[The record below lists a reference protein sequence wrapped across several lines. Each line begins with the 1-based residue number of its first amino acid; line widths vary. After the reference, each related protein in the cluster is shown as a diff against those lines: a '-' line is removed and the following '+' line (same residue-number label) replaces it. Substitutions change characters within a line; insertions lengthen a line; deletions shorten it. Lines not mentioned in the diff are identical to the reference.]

1 MVAGQTEYDLSEEFI
16 LECTTV
22 LNGSGTV
29 SSCAGGIVD
38 HSYPVAVEYG
48 LPLESEFPYLAGSF
62 GSSASFPT
70 TAGICDVSDTSS
82 FVKENIEGAFYTYR
96 DITDEEMQDMIAF
109 APVGALINA
118 DAGFMALGSGV
129 YSGCPDYA
137 TSKAAINHAVLIVG
151 YDSDGNYI
159 VKNSWDTS
167 WGVNGFGTV
176 SKDADCALKAYVYE
190 IRGTNEQL
198 YSASFT
204 KVALLAFLSLL
215 FIIN

>member
-1 MVAGQTEYDLSEEFI
+1 
-16 LECTTV
+16 
-22 LNGSGTV
+22 
-29 SSCAGGIVD
+29 
-38 HSYPVAVEYG
+38 
-48 LPLESEFPYLAGSF
+48 
-62 GSSASFPT
+62 
-70 TAGICDVSDTSS
+70 
-82 FVKENIEGAFYTYR
+82 
-96 DITDEEMQDMIAF
+96 MIAF

-215 FIIN
+215 FCPSSNLSSFVPPLRGPPSSSFVLPLILAHLFRPSGPPPPALLSFL